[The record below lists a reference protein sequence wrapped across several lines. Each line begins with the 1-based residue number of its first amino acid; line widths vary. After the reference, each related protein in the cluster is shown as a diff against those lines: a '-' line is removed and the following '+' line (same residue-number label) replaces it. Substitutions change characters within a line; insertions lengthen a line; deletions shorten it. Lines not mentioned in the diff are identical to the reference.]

1 MSAYRRDS
9 DENQYFFLDKK
20 NGELLQKYN
29 EIWNKVSNTTKKD
42 LIVNLFTMKSI

>member
-9 DENQYFFLDKK
+9 DENQYFFFDKK
-20 NGELLQKYN
+20 MVKCYKNTMKFGIKSAILL
-29 EIWNKVSNTTKKD
+29 KKD